1 MDMDFDKTHEICLDD
16 FQKQLLTESINYN
29 VALYDGLFKWFLNSN
44 LDDQEPLD
52 ICANSLIKFRALLD
66 KINSATATVYTKNE
80 LNLLIECISE
90 YYNKFPFL
98 CDNLDDICYLNQ
110 LKKIYFKIIPSR
122 LNYLKFKTEK
132 ILTKIN
138 APDLD
143 EILIK
148 IKINIRRDKN
158 EI

>member
-1 MDMDFDKTHEICLDD
+1 MDICLND

-66 KINSATATVYTKNE
+66 KINSSVTVYTKNE

-90 YYNKFPFL
+90 YYNKFNFL
-98 CDNLDDICYLNQ
+98 CDNIEDLCYLNQ
-110 LKKIYFKIIPSR
+110 LRKIYFKINPSR

-138 APDLD
+138 VSNLD
-143 EILIK
+143 EIVSKLKKLI
-148 IKINIRRDKN
+148 
-158 EI
+158 